1 MDLED
6 KHLTL
11 ICQPS
16 DDRKNLLCWLGDERQ
31 DEESGSSETDG
42 LVMEIL
48 GINDEASCQVKIH
61 PGMKSLLEEPGIDEM
76 SEQFDEVDSEGET
89 L

>member
-1 MDLED
+1 MHLKD
-6 KHLTL
+6 KELTL

-16 DDRKNLLCWLGDERQ
+16 DDRKNLLCWLGNERQ

-61 PGMKSLLEEPGIDEM
+61 PGMKSLLEDESM
-76 SEQFDEVDSEGET
+76 SNGTDEQFDENS
-89 L
+89 